1 MNTLVYDLE
10 NDGIIMEEINTH
22 FNNDK
27 RVKFEI
33 PGVNC
38 ADTFDGFIAVVPCF
52 SDGKL
57 LVKHKILENDT
68 VCFGYSG
75 NGFPIIE
82 VKHG

>member
-10 NDGIIMEEINTH
+10 NDGIIMEAINTH

-52 SDGKL
+52 RDGVLRVQHKVCVGDS
-57 LVKHKILENDT
+57 VKFFHGMN
-68 VCFGYSG
+68 GY
-75 NGFPIIE
+75 PQIE
-82 VKHG
+82 VIHG